1 MIRDINRKW
10 LLILEVVRQVNEEKY
25 AHHVGRV
32 IFQKICYV
40 LTRSGIETGF
50 TFTKGSYGPYSSD
63 IKDAITSLTNAHL
76 MTEVHINGSDIIET
90 HVTEDFVF
98 NSSLY
103 SNSEL
108 RILDRTVDL
117 FCRMK
122 NTEQAEIMAIILFS
136 YDVLKAESAIVTE
149 DDVLSYVLDWKKH
162 WITKEDT
169 IKDAIRSLLI
179 FGWIHPRMTFILE
192 DEY

>member
-25 AHHVGRV
+25 ALHVGRV

-50 TFTKGSYGPYSSD
+50 TFTKDSYGPYSSD

-76 MTEVHINGSDIIET
+76 MTEIHINGSDIIET

-103 SNSEL
+103 STSEL
-108 RILDRTVDL
+108 SILDRTVDL
-117 FCRMK
+117 FCRM
-122 NTEQAEIMAIILFS
+122 
-136 YDVLKAESAIVTE
+136 
-149 DDVLSYVLDWKKH
+149 
-162 WITKEDT
+162 
-169 IKDAIRSLLI
+169 
-179 FGWIHPRMTFILE
+179 
-192 DEY
+192 